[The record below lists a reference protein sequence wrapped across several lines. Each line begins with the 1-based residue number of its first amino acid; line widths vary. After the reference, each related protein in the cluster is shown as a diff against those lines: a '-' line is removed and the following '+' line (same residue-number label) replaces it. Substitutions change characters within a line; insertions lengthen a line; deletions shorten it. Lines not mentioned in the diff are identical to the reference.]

1 MYKKIFILNQVYKY
15 LLMEISDWTHFYY
28 VAIALWNV
36 MSKQNNFLAKEPLLH
51 KILAA
56 KSEEE
61 KNKTQFSAIQFN
73 SQSFDLF
80 PFS

>member
-1 MYKKIFILNQVYKY
+1 
-15 LLMEISDWTHFYY
+15 
-28 VAIALWNV
+28 

-56 KSEEE
+56 KPDEE
-61 KNKTQFSAIQFN
+61 KTKTQFSAIQFN